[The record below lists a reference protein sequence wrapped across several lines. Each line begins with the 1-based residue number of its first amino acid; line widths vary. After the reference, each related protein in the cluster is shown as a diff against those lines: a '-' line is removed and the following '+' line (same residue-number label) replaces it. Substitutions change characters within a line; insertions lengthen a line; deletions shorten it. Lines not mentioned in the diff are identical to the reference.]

1 MEFQITEAVELIKTL
16 AETENLT
23 QREAFQVF
31 VTEAGLDVDAASQLK
46 AALFETYTLQ
56 EMASDSLTKA
66 LVNVF
71 INHEGVAGEDIH
83 EVDTKETQEGTKYK
97 VRVKDRASG
106 SSYIRYATREKVAE
120 LRANPNIS
128 SVEMTDYGTT
138 GEDDRGDRT
147 AAAKR
152 GDRDGDGKVESG
164 SKEHAGVVHNA
175 IQRKMGGKPD
185 GQDTRKE
192 EYYSEGTA
200 QGYVSKGG
208 SAQHMGRDLPAKGSA
223 ASAVSKGGSP
233 QHMGRDLPAGGGT
246 PATSKGQVQHS
257 GRDTPGGS
265 RSAAKAKA
273 GLKRYAEEFELEE
286 GKKEANLD
294 KMERQENKHR
304 KASTSQKGGGR
315 GDSKNKSNK
324 MSSIRG
330 AIERG
335 EDARRDTYGGK
346 RTGKDGTHPPEDHRK
361 SFTKTPLT
369 DRPAKEPGVKKES
382 AWEQYQEIRE
392 NRRAARAAGG
402 YKDDSKKQTDPS
414 KDGFTGISGSIKD
427 IMKQSAAMDAE
438 KKKSKKKVD
447 EGYEVTDADER
458 GNTEAYKRYKAGNKA
473 YTRKKAEKKV
483 EAKEEWKPDPTE
495 KRKAKG
501 AKLGRE
507 EEIERGKSKKYG
519 RDEDKIKDLYK
530 RRMAVDFKK
539 KKSSIGEDFI
549 GEGDLT
555 NAGNE
560 NKGERERKKLTGKGV
575 DNSTSVKLMP
585 RINETVLTGS
595 PLSIS
600 EKKLSGKLPSPGI
613 VADLAERMG
622 IVAEECCPKCG
633 TPECTCE
640 GKKEEKPK
648 KKREPKAKLDEAG
661 MPITEYV
668 ASGPTKEMI
677 APPRDAEGAQGVM
690 NPKGVAKRY
699 KRRGEAPG
707 DRRPN
712 DITGPDLPNERGTV
726 PNGSGV

>member
-138 GEDDRGDRT
+138 GEDDRGERT
-147 AAAKR
+147 AAAKGGGGAG
-152 GDRDGDGKVESG
+152 GDRDGDGNVESS

-192 EYYSEGTA
+192 GYERNIPQSSATA
-200 QGYVSKGG
+200 RGG
-208 SAQHMGRDLPAKGSA
+208 ETAAIAKKASAQRTA
-223 ASAVSKGGSP
+223 ANA
-233 QHMGRDLPAGGGT
+233 AGARGPELAG
-246 PATSKGQVQHS
+246 
-257 GRDTPGGS
+257 
-265 RSAAKAKA
+265 AAKMKQLKSTMPQNMRNSYEPEE
-273 GLKRYAEEFELEE
+273 GLVE
-286 GKKEANLD
+286 GKKDADLD
-294 KMERQENKHR
+294 KMKRQEDKHT
-304 KASTSQKGGGR
+304 KKSTSQKGGGR
-315 GDSKNKSNK
+315 GDAKNKSFK

-335 EDARRDTYGGK
+335 EDPRRDTYGGK
-346 RTGKDGTHPPEDHRK
+346 RTGKDGTHPPADHRS
-361 SFTKTPLT
+361 SFTHSMK

-382 AWEQYQEIRE
+382 AWEQYLELRE
-392 NRRAARAAGG
+392 NRRAAAAAGG

-427 IMKQSAAMDAE
+427 IMKQSAAMDAD
-438 KKKSKKKVD
+438 KKKAKKKVD
-447 EGYEVTDADER
+447 EGFEVTDADEK

-519 RDEDKIKDLYK
+519 RDEDKINDLYK

-560 NKGERERKKLTGKGV
+560 NKGEREKKKLTGKGV

-668 ASGPTKEMI
+668 SSGPTKEMV

>member
-335 EDARRDTYGGK
+335 EDPRRDTFGGK

-361 SFTKTPLT
+361 AFTKTPLK

-382 AWEQYQEIRE
+382 AWEQYLELRE

-427 IMKQSAAMDAE
+427 IMRQSAEMDKKKKQKSVKEEMSELAAAYREVYSEEASDKKKDEHQERGGHAARTDYSKPPSNTRNTFGKKPDLTGEERKAAMDKIIAGI
-438 KKKSKKKVD
+438 KKRAGKSTN
-447 EGYEVTDADER
+447 EEV
-458 GNTEAYKRYKAGNKA
+458 
-473 YTRKKAEKKV
+473 
-483 EAKEEWKPDPTE
+483 
-495 KRKAKG
+495 
-501 AKLGRE
+501 
-507 EEIERGKSKKYG
+507 EEISEF
-519 RDEDKIKDLYK
+519 
-530 RRMAVDFKK
+530 AP
-539 KKSSIGEDFI
+539 
-549 GEGDLT
+549 
-555 NAGNE
+555 A
-560 NKGERERKKLTGKGV
+560 
-575 DNSTSVKLMP
+575 P
-585 RINETVLTGS
+585 AGS
-595 PLSIS
+595 PIDRHSRGIS
-600 EKKLSGKLPSPGI
+600 KYDKRS
-613 VADLAERMG
+613 ERQIKMDNFASKRSKMMG
-622 IVAEECCPKCG
+622 QPK
-633 TPECTCE
+633 TP
-640 GKKEEKPK
+640 
-648 KKREPKAKLDEAG
+648 
-661 MPITEYV
+661 
-668 ASGPTKEMI
+668 
-677 APPRDAEGAQGVM
+677 
-690 NPKGVAKRY
+690 
-699 KRRGEAPG
+699 
-707 DRRPN
+707 
-712 DITGPDLPNERGTV
+712 
-726 PNGSGV
+726 

>member
-138 GEDDRGDRT
+138 GEDDRGERT
-147 AAAKR
+147 AAAKGGGGAG
-152 GDRDGDGKVESG
+152 GDRDGDGNVESS

-192 EYYSEGTA
+192 GYERNIPQSSATA
-200 QGYVSKGG
+200 RGG
-208 SAQHMGRDLPAKGSA
+208 ETAAIAKKASAQRTA
-223 ASAVSKGGSP
+223 ANA
-233 QHMGRDLPAGGGT
+233 AGARGPELAG
-246 PATSKGQVQHS
+246 
-257 GRDTPGGS
+257 
-265 RSAAKAKA
+265 AAKMKQLKSTMPQNMRNSYEPEE
-273 GLKRYAEEFELEE
+273 GLVE
-286 GKKEANLD
+286 GKKDADLD
-294 KMERQENKHR
+294 KMKRQEDKHT
-304 KASTSQKGGGR
+304 KKSTSQKGGGR
-315 GDSKNKSNK
+315 GDAKNKSFK

-335 EDARRDTYGGK
+335 EDPRRDTYGGK
-346 RTGKDGTHPPEDHRK
+346 RTGKDGTHPPADHRS
-361 SFTKTPLT
+361 SFTHSMK

-382 AWEQYQEIRE
+382 AWEQYLELRE
-392 NRRAARAAGG
+392 NRRAAAAAGG

-427 IMKQSAAMDAE
+427 IMKQSAAMDAD
-438 KKKSKKKVD
+438 KKKAKKKVD
-447 EGYEVTDADER
+447 EGFEVTDADEK

-501 AKLGRE
+501 DKLGRE

-560 NKGERERKKLTGKGV
+560 NKGEREKKKLTGKGV

-668 ASGPTKEMI
+668 SSGPTKEMV